1 MADTKVITIK
11 AEKTDSKYIT
21 YSEVHLKINAFEL
34 VKQMYIAM
42 GQDVSTMPNEEEFI
56 ASWNAE
62 QGIGVMFNQAF
73 VSMWQN
79 DYQGYL
85 SKCKTILDGVE
96 KTQYTYPS
104 FTAITSDSSTGAYYT
119 YPYVDLTLRIN
130 SSYSEMSTIAKSFEF
145 FIPLTMTTPGVE
157 DNTTIDFEV
166 NFTYTSEVS
175 KSYIKFTRYKYDK
188 DNNVIYFYTDINE
201 DLTYYVGT
209 STQTSDGKYSDI
221 EVRKYAMKV
230 DSDKYALESDL
241 EELAETLMKNYD
253 DLESAKQDKGN
264 YATLDENGKVPSSQL
279 PSYVDDVLEFTSKN
293 SFPSTGES
301 DKIYID
307 KNANII
313 YRWSGT
319 QYVEI
324 SSSLAL
330 GETSSTAYAG
340 DKGKALAT
348 KVDNLSSSKQDKL
361 TSGSIT
367 TSLIKDSAITTSKLT
382 DGSVSTSKV
391 ADKSITKGKL
401 DDALVV
407 ELNAKLELEEVPSGS
422 GGLLEY
428 SSGNSVRDSGYSV
441 DDIIKLIDGK
451 VSPSDLSSYAL
462 KSDLNNFV
470 SSDNTLQT
478 GAIVVAKDQGSV
490 ETSDYSID
498 DIATMKTDIES
509 LKSTSSNL
517 VERNGDFQ
525 TGELIV
531 AENQGVVKGSGLDLS
546 NVATKVELN
555 NKQAT
560 LVSGTN
566 IKTING
572 ESLLGSGNI
581 TISTSLTGS
590 VGDIITVP
598 GIGVQAIDDTSEE
611 NNIAIWLYDPTK
623 LFFRYENINN
633 EYIELSQY
641 ENGKTLQ
648 DLLNELKRTHN
659 ILIQGIANNFP
670 FALSFNVDSTDET
683 ALTSDTLKTLL
694 TSKNLQVNCS
704 GYYISFNTQVI
715 NFGVNGLNYYS
726 NSAVSN
732 VSLDDIISGI
742 TNITDT
748 VSSI

>member
-1 MADTKVITIK
+1 MA
-11 AEKTDSKYIT
+11 
-21 YSEVHLKINAFEL
+21 
-34 VKQMYIAM
+34 
-42 GQDVSTMPNEEEFI
+42 
-56 ASWNAE
+56 
-62 QGIGVMFNQAF
+62 
-73 VSMWQN
+73 
-79 DYQGYL
+79 
-85 SKCKTILDGVE
+85 
-96 KTQYTYPS
+96 TQ
-104 FTAITSDSSTGAYYT
+104 
-119 YPYVDLTLRIN
+119 
-130 SSYSEMSTIAKSFEF
+130 
-145 FIPLTMTTPGVE
+145 
-157 DNTTIDFEV
+157 
-166 NFTYTSEVS
+166 
-175 KSYIKFTRYKYDK
+175 IKFTRYKYDK
-188 DNNVIYFYTDINE
+188 DNKVIYFYTDINE

-253 DLESAKQDKGN
+253 TLEETKQDKGN

-348 KVDNLSSSKQDKL
+348 KVDTLSSSKQDKL

-367 TSLIKDSAITTSKLT
+367 TSLIKDSAIITSKIA
-382 DGSVSTSKV
+382 DGSVGTTKL

-407 ELNAKLELEEVPSGS
+407 ELNAKLELDSLDGVGA
-422 GGLLEY
+422 GDIVAY
-428 SSGNSVRDSGYSV
+428 SSGNSLTGTGFTVE
-441 DDIIKLIDGK
+441 DIIKLIDSK

-462 KSDLNNFV
+462 KTDLNNFV

-478 GAIVVAKDQGSV
+478 GAIVVAKDQGSI
-490 ETSDYSID
+490 ETSEYSIDNIGVIDNTIGGEGYVVISNSVNGNKIHATATSITSLMSNSAYTNFQNKIGVYRTANEIFESGKLLMATGEHNNSFGNRIDVSEYTID

-509 LKSTSSNL
+509 LKSTS

-531 AENQGVVKGSGLDLS
+531 AENQSVVKGSGLDLS
-546 NVATKVELN
+546 NVATKVELS

-598 GIGVQAIDDTSEE
+598 GVGLQSIDTLDDTSEE
-611 NNIAIWLYDPTK
+611 KNIAIWLYDPTK

-659 ILIQGIANNFP
+659 ILIQGTASNFP

-683 ALTSDTLKTLL
+683 ELTSDTLKTLL

-704 GYYISFNTQVI
+704 GYYISFNTQII

-732 VSLDDIISGI
+732 VSLDDVISGI
-742 TNITDT
+742 TSITDT